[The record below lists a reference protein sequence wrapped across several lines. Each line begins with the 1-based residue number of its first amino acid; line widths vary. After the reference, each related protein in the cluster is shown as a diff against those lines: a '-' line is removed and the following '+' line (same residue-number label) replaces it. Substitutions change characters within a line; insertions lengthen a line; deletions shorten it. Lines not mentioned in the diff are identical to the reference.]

1 MRPRFVGQLGLA
13 DAVTT
18 ANAALGF
25 VAVVV
30 ARTDPSLAARLIL
43 LAGIADAI
51 DGILARRWG
60 GSDVGESL
68 DSLADVA
75 SFGVAPAL
83 VIVEVTTDI
92 GDISGI
98 PAEWI
103 AILFG
108 AAFVAMAVIRL
119 ALYTTFDT
127 SAAYTEGV
135 QTTLGATILAA
146 AVLAG
151 IPGAI
156 LLWSLGLFAL
166 LMVLPVRYP
175 DLRVRDALIMGAV
188 QTLAVVLPTLW
199 EALFP
204 KVLLAWALG
213 YLLLGPRFYA
223 GAEGKRS

>member
-1 MRPRFVGQLGLA
+1 MWPRFVGRLGVP
-13 DAVTT
+13 DGVTT

-43 LAGIADAI
+43 LAAIADAI

-60 GSDVGESL
+60 GSAVGEFL

-83 VIVEVTTDI
+83 VIVEVTEGLGSIAGLPTE
-92 GDISGI
+92 
-98 PAEWI
+98 PV

-108 AAFVAMAVIRL
+108 AVFVSMAVVRL
-119 ALYTTFDT
+119 GLYTAFDT
-127 SAAYTEGV
+127 DEAYTDGV
-135 QTTLGATILAA
+135 QTTLAATILAV

-151 IPGAI
+151 VPPWI
-156 LLWSLGLFAL
+156 LFWALGLFAI
-166 LMVLPVRYP
+166 LMVVPIRYP
-175 DLRVRDALIMGAV
+175 DLRMRDALIMGAV
-188 QTLAVVLPTLW
+188 QGLAIMFPALW
-199 EALFP
+199 GGLFP

-213 YLLLGPRFYA
+213 YLLLGPRFYP